1 MSERQSCREDARSE
15 ESRTKE
21 GVGVQRRRAAGTE
34 SVWGTVVVRI
44 GKAVRLGGW
53 KGESED
59 RLCAAWIKFGEK
71 PTRN

>member
-1 MSERQSCREDARSE
+1 
-15 ESRTKE
+15 
-21 GVGVQRRRAAGTE
+21 
-34 SVWGTVVVRI
+34 VVVRI